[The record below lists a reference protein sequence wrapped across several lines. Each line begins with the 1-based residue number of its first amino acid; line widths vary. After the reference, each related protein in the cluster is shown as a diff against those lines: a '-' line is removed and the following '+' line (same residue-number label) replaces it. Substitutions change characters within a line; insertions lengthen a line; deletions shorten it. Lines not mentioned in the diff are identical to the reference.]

1 MMLLYREYINVAITH
16 VGTLMR
22 LLYPCIHQR
31 SYYNREYINAV
42 IISVSTLML
51 LLYP

>member
-31 SYYNREYINAV
+31 SYYIREYINDV
-42 IISVSTLML
+42 IITVSILTL